1 MSNALQTDKN
11 QRTDQKNQAA
21 SRQDSQAI
29 VPRVD
34 VLEDDKGITLLADLP
49 GVAKDQLELK
59 VDGDTLLIEGEVT
72 PLTPEGL
79 EPVYAE
85 LRVPRY
91 RRSFVLSRELDP
103 SHIEANLKDGVLALR
118 IPKQEHAQPRR
129 IQIQAS

>member
-1 MSNALQTDKN
+1 MSNALQTEKN
-11 QRTDQKNQAA
+11 QRTEQKNQAA
-21 SRQDSQAI
+21 SRQESQAI

-49 GVAKDQLELK
+49 GVAKDQLDLK